1 MVLNSAVIT
10 FHREK
15 QSPKIVTNT
24 ISQRKAGFLGKLLSV
39 VELQPQKKT
48 KCNLRF
54 KSK

>member
-1 MVLNSAVIT
+1 MVLNSAAIAV
-10 FHREK
+10 HHEK

-24 ISQRKAGFLGKLLSV
+24 ISQRKSGFLCKLLSV

-48 KCNLRF
+48 KCNLRC